1 MIKTTNQYIDE
12 SFVDDPQDITHYS
25 AVTNYTIFLWGW
37 AGGILQEYL
46 KIA

>member
-25 AVTNYTIFLWGW
+25 AVTNYTIFYEVELEGFYRN
-37 AGGILQEYL
+37 IL
-46 KIA
+46 K